1 MREFCSV
8 VSLKAKNA
16 VIGVFH
22 LLPEFLEAVQHL
34 GLVVHAV
41 HARNPGI
48 VVNKVHKVL
57 AVVDQ
62 GLFLCFALDV
72 HVHKLQLARCTW
84 GLQLD
89 HRLLLVLAF
98 DASFTQRLGN
108 WQGIFVVAL
117 G

>member
-1 MREFCSV
+1 MREFRSV
-8 VSLKAKNA
+8 VSLKAKNT

-22 LLPEFLEAVQHL
+22 FLPEFLEAVQHL

-57 AVVDQ
+57 IVVDQ
-62 GLFLCFALDV
+62 GLFLYFTLDI

-89 HRLLLVLAF
+89 HWLLLVLAF
-98 DASFTQRLGN
+98 DASFTQRLGH
-108 WQGIFVVAL
+108 W
-117 G
+117 